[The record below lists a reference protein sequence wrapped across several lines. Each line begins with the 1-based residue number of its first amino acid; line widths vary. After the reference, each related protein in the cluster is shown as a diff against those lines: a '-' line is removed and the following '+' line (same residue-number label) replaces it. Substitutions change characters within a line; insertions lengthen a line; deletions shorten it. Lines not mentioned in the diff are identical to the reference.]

1 MKEKK
6 TIERKISIAMRIGV
20 SIAALFMIIGFLLLL
35 VTNNNSINTYN
46 SIDFIELIK
55 NLTNFNPY
63 SFMMLGIFLLILTP
77 VLRVLLSII
86 LFIKEKD
93 KLYTLIT
100 FFVLLILIISFIVG
114 FIIH

>member
-6 TIERKISIAMRIGV
+6 TIERKISIVMRIGV

-35 VTNNNSINTYN
+35 IEDINSINTYN

-100 FFVLLILIISFIVG
+100 FFVLIILIISFIVG